1 LIPPTSKKSV
11 APVSFFPA
19 KLNSNARPKLSESH
33 TRNTSVEQ
41 SITPSSRQRRTRYL
55 ALFLVVLLVI
65 VAAGLVLAAP
75 GESGATT
82 NGTETSHGAPFDAG
96 KMIWEVVF
104 VGVLIIINAFFV
116 IAEYSLIQIRKTR
129 VQQLVEEGNRSAIL
143 VDRLLKNPT
152 SSTRM
157 MATIQTGVTLI
168 ATLSSALAA
177 TSTVEPLANWLRHH
191 ASFLAARADSIAL
204 VLVTLPVAVLTLVCG
219 EIAPKSL
226 AARNTERFAL
236 IAARPITLMQT
247 LLAPV
252 VIVLTVLSNIVVKA
266 LGGDSA
272 KFTTSGYNEEELKI
286 IVEASEEQG
295 VLVAEETEMI
305 HSILDFRETVT
316 RRVMTPRIDM
326 TAFDIA
332 DGMPGLIRLI
342 KESGHSRIPVYED
355 DLDNI
360 LGIVHAKDILDL
372 PGNASRDIV
381 PIQEVMRPA
390 YFIPE
395 TKRVG
400 ELLTEFRHKHQQLAI
415 VRNEYGTVAGLVTLE
430 DLIEEIVGEIQDEYD
445 DESPLVHV
453 LSSTTSI
460 LDGKMNLNDVND
472 RMALNLPED
481 EADTIGGFVFSL
493 IGHQAEQGERAR
505 WNDIDFVVEASDGR
519 RITKVRIIRNAASHD
534 GKAEGKD
541 LKEDSKPDGKQDG
554 SKSASNDGD
563 HNGAGETIPVKLPL
577 TG

>member
-1 LIPPTSKKSV
+1 MLTMNP
-11 APVSFFPA
+11 
-19 KLNSNARPKLSESH
+19 L
-33 TRNTSVEQ
+33 
-41 SITPSSRQRRTRYL
+41 SSRLSRTRLL
-55 ALFLVVLLVI
+55 ALFLVVLMLV
-65 VAAGLVLAAP
+65 VAAGLVFAAP
-75 GESGATT
+75 GDSIAGTSG
-82 NGTETSHGAPFDAG
+82 GSPDRGASFDPG
-96 KMIWEVVF
+96 KMLWEMVF
-104 VGVLIIINAFFV
+104 VGVLIIINAFFNV
-116 IAEYSLIQIRKTR
+116 AEYSLITIRKTR

-143 VDRLLKNPT
+143 VDRLVRTQTN
-152 SSTRM
+152 STRM

-177 TSTVEPLANWLRHH
+177 TSAVEPLANWLRHH
-191 ASFLAARADSIAL
+191 AEFLASRADSIAL
-204 VLVTLPVAVLTLVCG
+204 VLITLPVAVLTLVVG

-226 AARNTERFAL
+226 AARNSERFAL
-236 IAARPITLMQT
+236 MAARPITLMQT
-247 LLAPV
+247 VLAPV
-252 VIVLTVLSNIVVKA
+252 VIVLTFLSNIVVKA

-272 KFTTSGYNEEELKI
+272 KFTSSAVNEEELKI
-286 IVEASEEQG
+286 LVEASEEQG

-372 PGNASRDIV
+372 PGNASRDVV
-381 PIQEVMRPA
+381 PIRKVMRPA

-400 ELLTEFRHKHQQLAI
+400 ELLSEFRRKHQQLAV
-415 VRNEYGTVAGLVTLE
+415 VRDEYGTVAGLVTLE
-430 DLIEEIVGEIQDEYD
+430 DLIEEIVGDIQDEYD

-472 RMALNLPED
+472 RMALDLPED

-505 WNDIDFVVEASDGR
+505 WNNIDFVVEASDGR

-534 GKAEGKD
+534 GKDDDKD
-541 LKEDSKPDGKQDG
+541 NRKHEDSKGGNG
-554 SKSASNDGD
+554 SGDQHETVNSTSN
-563 HNGAGETIPVKLPL
+563 ELPL